1 MDYKKEVVGSRVF
14 VKQMRTY
21 LVVNEAN
28 KDVFIR
34 FGYYNL
40 FEYEYAHTEKPIK
53 HAVPNSKGAKR
64 SKSGGKL
71 SFPVHK
77 RPERTGD
84 TNADSTDVQQ

>member
-1 MDYKKEVVGSRVF
+1 MDYKKEVFGSRVF

-21 LVVNEAN
+21 LVANEAN

-40 FEYEYAHTEKPIK
+40 FDYEYAHTEKPIK
-53 HAVPNSKGAKR
+53 HAVPDSKGTKR

-71 SFPVHK
+71 SVPVHE
-77 RPERTGD
+77 RSERTGD
-84 TNADSTDVQQ
+84 TNADSANVQQ